1 MARTKKGPDRPATL
15 WEQAEEVPRAGIPDT
30 EKLVRRMKW
39 YRRLIWAVLVVFPVM
54 GLALFVGASSLKAAA
69 ETEPVAV
76 EVDTDARA
84 VAMTAVEVWLAGDP
98 APLPGGRLV
107 SWDEMQTLPAYVPGP
122 QDTGTTVAPDL
133 QSHTLTVRAGSM
145 RYRVQ
150 VLVAKNRSGELS
162 TIGAPSLLPV
172 APSSD
177 WATTVSPWPNHLSTT
192 PSDDVQTAVGA
203 WTEAFTSGDPGKLRL
218 VVGDA
223 DSSHAYQP
231 MTGVVGADVTVN
243 GAAWLTDD
251 AGQPTSS
258 MLVQVKVVFRWPDT
272 DPRSQAPAGAMYDLL
287 VEGANSA
294 APRVVAW
301 GGAGTGPVLT
311 AYQNAVQDRD
321 LAAVE
326 QPAQPAPQ
334 DGREEQAP
342 EQTTGPDVVVE
353 LEPDAG
359 EPAPDEVGTE
369 AQP

>member
-69 ETEPVAV
+69 ETEPVVV

-107 SWDEMQTLPAYVPGP
+107 SWDEMQILPAYVPGP
-122 QDTGTTVAPDL
+122 QDNGTTVAPDL
-133 QSHTLTVRAGSM
+133 QGHTLTVRAGTM

-150 VLVAKNRSGELS
+150 VLVAKNRAGELS
-162 TIGAPSLLPV
+162 TIGTPSLLPV

-177 WATTVSPWPNHLSTT
+177 WSVTVSPWPNHTSTT

-203 WTEAFTSGDPGKLRL
+203 WAEAFTSGDPGKLRL

-223 DSSHAYQP
+223 DSSRAYQP

-258 MLVQVKVVFRWPDT
+258 MIVQVKVVFRWPDA
-272 DPRSQAPAGAMYDLL
+272 DPRSQAPAGATYDLL
-287 VEGANSA
+287 VEGAASA

-311 AYQNAVQDRD
+311 AYQNAVEGRD
-321 LAAVE
+321 LTAVE
-326 QPAQPAPQ
+326 
-334 DGREEQAP
+334 RP
-342 EQTTGPDVVVE
+342 EQTASQEGGQAPAPSTAPGVEVE